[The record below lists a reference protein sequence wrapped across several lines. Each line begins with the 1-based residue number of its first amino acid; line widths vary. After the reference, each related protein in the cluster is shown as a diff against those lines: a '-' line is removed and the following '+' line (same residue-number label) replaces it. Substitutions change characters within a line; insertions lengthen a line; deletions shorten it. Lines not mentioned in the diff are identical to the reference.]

1 MSNILVILITVLAF
15 LLGIY
20 VNYERWRMSGK
31 IYKAAAKRTEQCKG
45 IVEDLTKMEVKLKL
59 MKVDLKLAKRENLK
73 LISENERLKQGI
85 IKCK

>member
-1 MSNILVILITVLAF
+1 MSNLIVILIAILAF

-45 IVEDLTKMEVKLKL
+45 IVEDFTKMKFE
-59 MKVDLKLAKRENLK
+59 LKLAKRENLK
-73 LISENERLKQGI
+73 LISENEQLKQGI
-85 IKCK
+85 IKCE

>member
-1 MSNILVILITVLAF
+1 MSNFLVILIAILAF
-15 LLGIY
+15 LLGVY
-20 VNYERWRMSGK
+20 ANYERWRISGK
-31 IYKAAAKRTEQCKG
+31 IYKAAAKRSEQCKG

-73 LISENERLKQGI
+73 LLAENERLKQGI